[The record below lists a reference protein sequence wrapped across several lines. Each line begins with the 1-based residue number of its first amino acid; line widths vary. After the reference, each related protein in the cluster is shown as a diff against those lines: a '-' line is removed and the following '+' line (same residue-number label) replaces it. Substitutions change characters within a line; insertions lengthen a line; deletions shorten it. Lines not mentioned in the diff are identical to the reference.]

1 MLTDAH
7 EVIRKKPDHEIIDES
22 ILYQYA
28 YLENL
33 IQVCKEER
41 DPDLPAQK
49 LIRGKDEQYNAH
61 LIEARRMCKKVL
73 SMADKAVAQCTAAK
87 DTGPEETRPYDKKYY
102 GELKDINEF
111 KKAHK
116 KTTI

>member
-1 MLTDAH
+1 MLADAH
-7 EVIRKKPDHEIIDES
+7 EVYRKKADHEVIDES

-33 IQVCKEER
+33 IQVCKDER

-49 LIRGKDEQYNAH
+49 IIRGKDEQYNAH
-61 LIEARRMCKKVL
+61 LHEARKMCKKVL
-73 SMADKAVAQCTAAK
+73 NMADKAVAQCAAAK

-102 GELKDINEF
+102 GELKDIKEF
-111 KKAHK
+111 KTAHK